1 MSEYQDILDSPS
13 TPEHKG
19 YAGFLL
25 RFVAYIIDSLILS
38 IPIYGTMFALFG
50 TSMMSG
56 DPATVEEAGSMFFIW
71 YLLILAI
78 MWFYYAYME
87 SSSNQATIGKMALG
101 LKVTD
106 MNGNKLNFMQASGRF
121 FGKILS
127 SLIVGIGYLMIAF
140 TEKKQGLH
148 DILAKTLVVKK

>member
-1 MSEYQDILDSPS
+1 
-13 TPEHKG
+13 
-19 YAGFLL
+19 
-25 RFVAYIIDSLILS
+25 IDSLILS

-56 DPATVEEAGSMFFIW
+56 DPAAMEEAGSMFFIW

-106 MNGNKLNFMQASGRF
+106 MNGNKLNFLQASGRF